1 MAPKLPDAG
10 ALAGC
15 KVIDL
20 SRVLGG
26 PYCTQILADHGAD
39 VLKIEPP
46 GGDETRGWGP
56 PFLGDTASY
65 FVGVNRNKRG
75 MTLDLSQAA
84 GQELL
89 RHLLADADV
98 LVENF
103 KPGTLEKWGL
113 GYDTLKERF
122 PKLIHCRVSGFGAD
136 GPLGGL
142 PGYDACAQAMCGL
155 MSVNGEADGDATR
168 VGLPVVDMV
177 TGLNAAVAI
186 LLALNERARSGLG
199 QFLDITLYDC
209 ALSLLHPHAPNY
221 FYSGKTPGRSGN
233 AHPNIAPY
241 ETLPTASGRSSWRSA
256 TTASSR
262 SWRKCWKRQR
272 WPRTRAMPPTPTG
285 WRIARPCATTS
296 PPCLRITRR
305 RPWPTACCAPAC
317 RPRPCRR
324 WTRRWRIRTR
334 AIAAWCWNRATTA
347 ASARPSNCRARPPRC
362 AACRPIW
369 RRPSHSGRGI
379 SARSMR
385 RTARLARA
393 FSCLPNQSRASDCRH
408 SLHPLACL
416 ACTDNSLHDCCIAR
430 LPADLDFS
438 HHTGPPFMA
447 GTEERCAAI
456 PALHARSLDVALARL
471 PIEREQGERLWLR
484 TPPAAIRNRT
494 PRSSG

>member
-1 MAPKLPDAG
+1 MAATLPNAG

-65 FVGVNRNKRG
+65 FIGVNRNKDG

-113 GYDTLKERF
+113 GYETLSREF
-122 PKLIHCRVSGFGAD
+122 PALIHCRVSGFGSD

-155 MSVNGEADGDATR
+155 MSVNGEADGEATR

-186 LLALNERARSGLG
+186 LLALNERHRSGLG

-221 FYSGKTPGRSGN
+221 FYSGKVPARSGN

-241 ETLPTASGRSSWRSA
+241 ETLPTASGPIFLA
-256 TTASSR
+256 VGNN
-262 SWRKCWKRQR
+262 RQFAQLAQ
-272 WPRTRAMPPTPTG
+272 T
-285 WRIARPCATTS
+285 
-296 PPCLRITRR
+296 LD
-305 RPWPTACCAPAC
+305 APALAGDA
-317 RPRPCRR
+317 RYATNADRLRNR
-324 WTRRWRIRTR
+324 QALRDDLS
-334 AIAAWCWNRATTA
+334 ALLAGHEAA
-347 ASARPSNCRARPPRC
+347 
-362 AACRPIW
+362 
-369 RRPSHSGRGI
+369 
-379 SARSMR
+379 
-385 RTARLARA
+385 
-393 FSCLPNQSRASDCRH
+393 
-408 SLHPLACL
+408 
-416 ACTDNSLHDCCIAR
+416 
-430 LPADLDFS
+430 
-438 HHTGPPFMA
+438 
-447 GTEERCAAI
+447 
-456 PALHARSLDVALARL
+456 ALADRL
-471 PIEREQGERLWLR
+471 LRCGVPAAAVQTVDQALAHPHTRHRGMLLEQGEYRGVGSPIKLSR
-484 TPPAAIRNRT
+484 TPAALRKLPPALRPA
-494 PRSSG
+494 GEE

>member
-1 MAPKLPDAG
+1 MAHTLPDAG

-56 PFLGDTASY
+56 PFLGETASY
-65 FVGVNRNKRG
+65 FVGVNRNKDG

-113 GYDTLKERF
+113 GYEDLKQAF
-122 PKLIHCRVSGFGAD
+122 PALIHCRVSGFGSD

-155 MSVNGEADGDATR
+155 MSVNGEADGEATR

-177 TGLNAAVAI
+177 TGLNAAVAV
-186 LLALNERARSGLG
+186 LLALNERTRSGLG

-221 FYSGKTPGRSGN
+221 FYSGKVPQRSGN

-241 ETLPTASGRSSWRSA
+241 ETLPTQSGPIFLA
-256 TTASSR
+256 VGNN
-262 SWRKCWKRQR
+262 RQF
-272 WPRTRAMPPTPTG
+272 AMLAQT
-285 WRIARPCATTS
+285 
-296 PPCLRITRR
+296 LD
-305 RPWPTACCAPAC
+305 APALSQDA
-317 RPRPCRR
+317 RYATNADRLR
-324 WTRRWRIRTR
+324 
-334 AIAAWCWNRATTA
+334 NRQALRDDLTA
-347 ASARPSNCRARPPRC
+347 L
-362 AACRPIW
+362 
-369 RRPSHSGRGI
+369 
-379 SARSMR
+379 
-385 RTARLARA
+385 LAR
-393 FSCLPNQSRASDCRH
+393 H
-408 SLHPLACL
+408 
-416 ACTDNSLHDCCIAR
+416 
-430 LPADLDFS
+430 
-438 HHTGPPFMA
+438 
-447 GTEERCAAI
+447 EAA
-456 PALHARSLDVALARL
+456 ALADRL
-471 PIEREQGERLWLR
+471 LRAGVPAAAVQTVDQALAHPHTRHRGMVLEQGDYKGVGSPIKLSR
-484 TPPAAIRNRT
+484 TPATLRKLPPDLAPPARQD
-494 PRSSG
+494 

>member
-1 MAPKLPDAG
+1 MAQTLPNAG

-56 PFLGDTASY
+56 PFLGETASY
-65 FVGVNRNKRG
+65 FVGVNRNKDG

-113 GYDTLKERF
+113 GYDDLKQAF
-122 PKLIHCRVSGFGAD
+122 PALIHCRVSGFGSD

-155 MSVNGEADGDATR
+155 MSVNGEADGEATR

-186 LLALNERARSGLG
+186 LLALNERTRSGLG

-221 FYSGKTPGRSGN
+221 FYSGKVPQRSGN

-241 ETLPTASGRSSWRSA
+241 ETLPTASGPIFLA
-256 TTASSR
+256 VGNN
-262 SWRKCWKRQR
+262 RQFAMLA
-272 WPRTRAMPPTPTG
+272 RT
-285 WRIARPCATTS
+285 
-296 PPCLRITRR
+296 LD
-305 RPWPTACCAPAC
+305 APALSED
-317 RPRPCRR
+317 PRYATNADRLR
-324 WTRRWRIRTR
+324 
-334 AIAAWCWNRATTA
+334 NRQALRDDLA
-347 ASARPSNCRARPPRC
+347 DL
-362 AACRPIW
+362 
-369 RRPSHSGRGI
+369 
-379 SARSMR
+379 
-385 RTARLARA
+385 LARHEA
-393 FSCLPNQSRASDCRH
+393 ATLADQLLRAGV
-408 SLHPLACL
+408 
-416 ACTDNSLHDCCIAR
+416 
-430 LPADLDFS
+430 PA
-438 HHTGPPFMA
+438 
-447 GTEERCAAI
+447 AAVQTV
-456 PALHARSLDVALARL
+456 DQALAHPHTLHRGMVL
-471 PIEREQGERLWLR
+471 EQGDYKSVGSPIKLSR
-484 TPPAAIRNRT
+484 TPATLRKLPPDLA
-494 PRSSG
+494 PPSGQD

>member
-1 MAPKLPDAG
+1 MAQTLPNAG

-56 PFLGDTASY
+56 PFLGETASY
-65 FVGVNRNKRG
+65 FVGVNRNKDG
-75 MTLDLSQAA
+75 MTLDLSQPA

-113 GYDTLKERF
+113 GYDDLKQAF
-122 PKLIHCRVSGFGAD
+122 PALIHCRVSGFGSD

-155 MSVNGEADGDATR
+155 MSVNGEADGEATR

-186 LLALNERARSGLG
+186 LLALNERTRSGLG

-221 FYSGKTPGRSGN
+221 FYSGKVPQRSGN

-241 ETLPTASGRSSWRSA
+241 ETLPTASGPIFLA
-256 TTASSR
+256 VGNN
-262 SWRKCWKRQR
+262 RQFAMLA
-272 WPRTRAMPPTPTG
+272 RT
-285 WRIARPCATTS
+285 
-296 PPCLRITRR
+296 LD
-305 RPWPTACCAPAC
+305 APALSED
-317 RPRPCRR
+317 PRYATNADRLR
-324 WTRRWRIRTR
+324 
-334 AIAAWCWNRATTA
+334 NRQALRDDLTA
-347 ASARPSNCRARPPRC
+347 L
-362 AACRPIW
+362 
-369 RRPSHSGRGI
+369 
-379 SARSMR
+379 
-385 RTARLARA
+385 LARHEA
-393 FSCLPNQSRASDCRH
+393 AALSDQLLRAGV
-408 SLHPLACL
+408 
-416 ACTDNSLHDCCIAR
+416 
-430 LPADLDFS
+430 PA
-438 HHTGPPFMA
+438 
-447 GTEERCAAI
+447 AAVQTV
-456 PALHARSLDVALARL
+456 DQALAHPHTLHRGMVL
-471 PIEREQGERLWLR
+471 EQGAYKGVGSPIKLSR
-484 TPPAAIRNRT
+484 TPATLRKLPPDLA
-494 PRSSG
+494 PPSGQD

>member
-1 MAPKLPDAG
+1 MAQTLPNAG

-56 PFLGDTASY
+56 PFLGETASY
-65 FVGVNRNKRG
+65 FVGVNRNKDG

-113 GYDTLKERF
+113 GYDDLKQAF
-122 PKLIHCRVSGFGAD
+122 PALIHCRVSGFGSD

-155 MSVNGEADGDATR
+155 MSVNGEADGEATR

-186 LLALNERARSGLG
+186 LLALNERTRSGLG

-221 FYSGKTPGRSGN
+221 FYSGKVPQRSGN

-241 ETLPTASGRSSWRSA
+241 ETLPTASGPIFLA
-256 TTASSR
+256 VGNN
-262 SWRKCWKRQR
+262 RQFAMLA
-272 WPRTRAMPPTPTG
+272 RT
-285 WRIARPCATTS
+285 
-296 PPCLRITRR
+296 LD
-305 RPWPTACCAPAC
+305 APALSED
-317 RPRPCRR
+317 PRYATNADRLR
-324 WTRRWRIRTR
+324 
-334 AIAAWCWNRATTA
+334 NRQALRDDLA
-347 ASARPSNCRARPPRC
+347 DL
-362 AACRPIW
+362 
-369 RRPSHSGRGI
+369 
-379 SARSMR
+379 
-385 RTARLARA
+385 LARHEA
-393 FSCLPNQSRASDCRH
+393 ATLADQLLRAGV
-408 SLHPLACL
+408 
-416 ACTDNSLHDCCIAR
+416 
-430 LPADLDFS
+430 PA
-438 HHTGPPFMA
+438 
-447 GTEERCAAI
+447 AAVQTV
-456 PALHARSLDVALARL
+456 DQALAHPHTLHRGMVL
-471 PIEREQGERLWLR
+471 EQGDYKGVGSPIKLSR
-484 TPPAAIRNRT
+484 TPATLRKLPPDLA
-494 PRSSG
+494 PPSGQD

>member
-1 MAPKLPDAG
+1 MAQTLPNAG

-56 PFLGDTASY
+56 PFLGETASY
-65 FVGVNRNKRG
+65 FVGVNRNKDG

-89 RHLLADADV
+89 RHLLAEADV

-113 GYDTLKERF
+113 GYDDLKQAF
-122 PKLIHCRVSGFGAD
+122 PALIHCRVSGFGSD

-155 MSVNGEADGDATR
+155 MSVNGEADGEATR

-186 LLALNERARSGLG
+186 LLALNERTRSGLG

-221 FYSGKTPGRSGN
+221 FYSGKVPQRSGN

-241 ETLPTASGRSSWRSA
+241 ETLPTASGPIFLA
-256 TTASSR
+256 VGNN
-262 SWRKCWKRQR
+262 RQFAMLA
-272 WPRTRAMPPTPTG
+272 RT
-285 WRIARPCATTS
+285 
-296 PPCLRITRR
+296 LD
-305 RPWPTACCAPAC
+305 APALSED
-317 RPRPCRR
+317 PRYATNADRLR
-324 WTRRWRIRTR
+324 
-334 AIAAWCWNRATTA
+334 NRQALRDDLA
-347 ASARPSNCRARPPRC
+347 DL
-362 AACRPIW
+362 
-369 RRPSHSGRGI
+369 
-379 SARSMR
+379 
-385 RTARLARA
+385 LARHEA
-393 FSCLPNQSRASDCRH
+393 ATLADQLLRAGV
-408 SLHPLACL
+408 
-416 ACTDNSLHDCCIAR
+416 
-430 LPADLDFS
+430 PA
-438 HHTGPPFMA
+438 
-447 GTEERCAAI
+447 AAVQTV
-456 PALHARSLDVALARL
+456 DQALAHPHTLHRGMVL
-471 PIEREQGERLWLR
+471 EQGDYKGVGSPIKLSR
-484 TPPAAIRNRT
+484 TPATLRKLPPDLA
-494 PRSSG
+494 PPSGQD

>member
-1 MAPKLPDAG
+1 MAPTLPNAG

-65 FVGVNRNKRG
+65 FIGVNRNKEG

-113 GYDTLKERF
+113 GFESLSQAF
-122 PKLIHCRVSGFGAD
+122 PKLIHCRVSGFGSD

-155 MSVNGEADGDATR
+155 MSVNGDADGEATR

-177 TGLNAAVAI
+177 TGLNAAVAV
-186 LLALNERARSGLG
+186 LLALNERSRSGLG

-209 ALSLLHPHAPNY
+209 ALSLLHPHAANY
-221 FYSGKTPGRSGN
+221 FYSGNVPRRSGN

-241 ETLPTASGRSSWRSA
+241 ETLPTASGPIFLA
-256 TTASSR
+256 VGNN
-262 SWRKCWKRQR
+262 RQF
-272 WPRTRAMPPTPTG
+272 A
-285 WRIARPCATTS
+285 
-296 PPCLRITRR
+296 L
-305 RPWPTACCAPAC
+305 
-317 RPRPCRR
+317 
-324 WTRRWRIRTR
+324 
-334 AIAAWCWNRATTA
+334 
-347 ASARPSNCRARPPRC
+347 
-362 AACRPIW
+362 
-369 RRPSHSGRGI
+369 
-379 SARSMR
+379 
-385 RTARLARA
+385 LARTLGA
-393 FSCLPNQSRASDCRH
+393 PG
-408 SLHPLACL
+408 LAADPRYAANADRLQHRQALRDELSALL
-416 ACTDNSLHDCCIAR
+416 AGQD
-430 LPADLDFS
+430 
-438 HHTGPPFMA
+438 
-447 GTEERCAAI
+447 AA
-456 PALHARSLDVALARL
+456 ALADRL
-471 PIEREQGERLWLR
+471 LRAGVPAAAVQTVDQALAHPHTRHRGMVLEQGEYQGVGSPIKLSR
-484 TPPAAIRNRT
+484 TPATLRKLPPALAPAAT
-494 PRSSG
+494 KE